1 MLSDRIPDFAATG
14 RYEPEW
20 LERVEPGDFT
30 LEGYTHH
37 APLTAPMA
45 VEAPSATRS
54 PGRRCGPE
62 GWDPP
67 RALRAPLRAPPRT
80 GKAGSARPRSCEAL
94 PN

>member
-45 VEAPSATRS
+45 V
-54 PGRRCGPE
+54 
-62 GWDPP
+62 
-67 RALRAPLRAPPRT
+67 
-80 GKAGSARPRSCEAL
+80 
-94 PN
+94 